1 MYDNE
6 RIAIIIEDINH
17 YFITLENMDIKSS
30 DDLGDVKYLASSMAI
45 FSIINRTIDI
55 AGEINRG
62 RGMGSPL
69 EYKDL
74 FEALMSAKIISKD
87 RKEKLSDLV
96 RLRNKFA
103 HRYEFLNGKAILDGI
118 KRLEEV
124 RGFIEDIKEEIIKK

>member
-6 RIAIIIEDINH
+6 RIAIIIEDIDN
-17 YFITLENMDIKSS
+17 YFIMLGNMNIKSS
-30 DDLGDVKYLASSMAI
+30 NDLDDVKYLASSMAI
-45 FSIINRTIDI
+45 FSIINRTIDL

-74 FEALMSAKIISKD
+74 FDALMSAKIISKN

-103 HRYEFLNGKAILDGI
+103 HRYEFINGKAILDGI
-118 KRLEEV
+118 QKLEEV
-124 RGFIEDIKEEIIKK
+124 KEFLDDVKEEIKK